1 MDVDIIGE
9 GEPGVAVIG
18 SIHGDEPCGKK
29 AIDKFKNSDFE
40 LERPVKL
47 IIANEK
53 ALKNNTRY
61 VDCDLNRSF
70 PGNRESDEY
79 EERLAAEIMDE
90 VDGLDVLSLHSTKS
104 YSGPFAAM
112 SELNERKIDLVK
124 KTGVRIASYH
134 ANEEIYC
141 LAEYS
146 NTVSVE
152 CGFQG
157 SESAAENAFRIMKNF
172 LAAEGVIDLD
182 YRISDP
188 DVFKVY
194 ETIERPDFEFTAVN
208 FQKVEEGEI
217 YARNG
222 NKELTADESFY
233 PVLMSTDGY
242 KTILGHKARK
252 LDSPTGYTKKQ
263 T

>member
-1 MDVDIIGE
+1 MDVEVVGS
-9 GEPGVAVIG
+9 GEPEVAVIG

-29 AIDKFKNSDFE
+29 AIEKFKDSNFE
-40 LERPVKL
+40 LKRPVKL

-53 ALKNNTRY
+53 ALENNTRY

-70 PGNRESDEY
+70 PGNRGSDEH
-79 EERLAAEIMDE
+79 EEVLAAEIMDE
-90 VDGLDVLSLHSTKS
+90 VDGLHALSLHSTKS
-104 YSGPFAAM
+104 YSGPFAAI
-112 SELNERKIDLVK
+112 SVLNEEKMDLVK
-124 KTGVRIASYH
+124 KAGVRIASYH
-134 ANEEIYC
+134 ANDEIDC

-146 NTVSVE
+146 RTVSVE

-157 SESAAENAFRIMKNF
+157 SESAADNAFRILKNF

-188 DVFKVY
+188 EVFKVY
-194 ETIERPDFEFTAVN
+194 ETIEKPDFEFTAVN
-208 FQKVEEGEI
+208 FQKVEKGEV

-222 NKELTADESFY
+222 NEELRAEEAFY

-252 LDSPTGYTKKQ
+252 LDSSQ
-263 T
+263 NII